1 MDVRAGGGHEQD
13 DADASPRSDLA
24 LSLPDPRLQKS
35 YGPSGRVLRL
45 GACGVH
51 IWAARHPCV
60 LRQRPA
66 SYVPALAAKGCSFR
80 SSPTWGGALRPRRC
94 VVHPASSVPH
104 PALAPRVRLRA
115 PDLGGHGRRQGE
127 MQGQYLGAGNI
138 GSAQSRSRSANGLR
152 LGSARVDARTARLRS
167 PEDLA
172 PGGGSGTKKWGS
184 MREKVFTHVFPR
196 APPCPTRVVDV
207 TRILHSAL
215 EPAHAHAPEQDLDH
229 EVHAAPTSRT
239 AYNAYARC
247 PRLLNRD
254 AWADPPTCL
263 AWRELGHDQD
273 EHHPSVAPP
282 PRRLPR
288 AARAR
293 RGRTCSCPRL
303 HSYPRSIC
311 MPGVSWVS

>member
-1 MDVRAGGGHEQD
+1 MYAREEVTSKTTQMHPRAATCTCVLCPAPCVLTSVFLKG
-13 DADASPRSDLA
+13 RA

-127 MQGQYLGAGNI
+127 MQGQYLGAGY
-138 GSAQSRSRSANGLR
+138 
-152 LGSARVDARTARLRS
+152 
-167 PEDLA
+167 
-172 PGGGSGTKKWGS
+172 GGVG
-184 MREKVFTHVFPR
+184 
-196 APPCPTRVVDV
+196 
-207 TRILHSAL
+207 
-215 EPAHAHAPEQDLDH
+215 
-229 EVHAAPTSRT
+229 
-239 AYNAYARC
+239 
-247 PRLLNRD
+247 
-254 AWADPPTCL
+254 
-263 AWRELGHDQD
+263 
-273 EHHPSVAPP
+273 
-282 PRRLPR
+282 
-288 AARAR
+288 ARAGDVHEQKQHR
-293 RGRTCSCPRL
+293 VGAEQEP
-303 HSYPRSIC
+303 
-311 MPGVSWVS
+311 